1 MFFIQCLRLFLRSL
15 TAECSHREIA
25 AGIAGG
31 VLLGLVPKEN
41 LLAVMLMIGISSIR
55 LSLPALFFSTFLFS
69 WIAISLDGIC
79 AAIGEFL
86 LMHQDL
92 QPLWIWLYN
101 QPIVPWTN
109 FNNTI
114 VLGSFVLGSALVI
127 PSYLA
132 ALPLVERY
140 APVVIQRMQKYR
152 LATWL
157 WGAEW
162 AERVRSAI

>member
-1 MFFIQCLRLFLRSL
+1 MFLIQCLRLFLRSL
-15 TAECSHREIA
+15 TAECSYREIA
-25 AGIAGG
+25 AGLAGG
-31 VLLGLVPKEN
+31 VLLGLVPKGN
-41 LLAVMLMIGISSIR
+41 LLAVMLMIGVSSVR

-69 WIAISLDGIC
+69 WIAISLDGVC
-79 AAIGEFL
+79 SSIGEFL
-86 LMHQDL
+86 LTNQEL

-101 QPIVPWTN
+101 QPVIPWTD

-114 VLGSFVLGSALVI
+114 VLGSFVLGSVLIV
-127 PSYLA
+127 PSYCA
-132 ALPLVERY
+132 ALPLTERY
-140 APVVIQRMQKYR
+140 TPIVIGRMKKYR